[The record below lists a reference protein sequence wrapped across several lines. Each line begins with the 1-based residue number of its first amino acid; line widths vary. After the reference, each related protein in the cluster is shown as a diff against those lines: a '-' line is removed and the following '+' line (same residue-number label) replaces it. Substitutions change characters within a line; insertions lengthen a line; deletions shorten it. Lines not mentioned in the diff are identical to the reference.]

1 MKKLEKLGRPS
12 RIVAESLLE
21 SLDDKSIAAQIERL
35 GACVDPAQDFRW
47 DMNRGRH
54 ALIMF

>member
-1 MKKLEKLGRPS
+1 MEKLEKLRRPS

-35 GACVDPAQDFRW
+35 GARVNLTQDFWR
-47 DMNRGRH
+47 DMNGGRH
-54 ALIMF
+54 ALIIF